1 MGVFILKQGYRNLS
15 TLVLKVEENL
25 MQSLSALLLLFG
37 EKKKKKIGF
46 KNSLDLY
53 RHPFIIE
60 FRIEEK
66 IHTKAV
72 VDVSRGTEAG
82 VFLFS
87 LERLR

>member
-37 EKKKKKIGF
+37 EKKKKIGF

>member
-37 EKKKKKIGF
+37 EKKKIGF

-53 RHPFIIE
+53 LHPFIIE

-82 VFLFS
+82 VSLFS